1 MNNNL
6 RLPHRWFMNLS
17 GNISTKAEM
26 GIGRRKCT
34 GNMQF
39 RVSKNFM
46 KNDALKVM
54 FVVQDLLHTGYY
66 YFEANGT
73 QSHRTLTRY
82 ADNQKILMNVRY
94 TFNAT
99 RNKYK
104 GSGAGQSERQRL

>member
-17 GNISTKAEM
+17 GNVSTRAEM

-39 RVSKNFM
+39 RVSKDFL

-54 FVVQDLLHTGYY
+54 FVLRDLLHTGYY

-73 QSHRTLTRY
+73 QSHRTFTRY
-82 ADNQKILMNVRY
+82 ADNQQVAINVRY

-104 GSGAGQSERQRL
+104 GSGAGQSEKQRL